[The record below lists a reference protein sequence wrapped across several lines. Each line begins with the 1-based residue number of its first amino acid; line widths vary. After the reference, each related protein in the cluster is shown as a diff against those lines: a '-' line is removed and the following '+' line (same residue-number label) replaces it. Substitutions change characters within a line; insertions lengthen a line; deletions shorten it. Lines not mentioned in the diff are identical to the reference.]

1 MPNNEPAI
9 EPEAFL
15 REQVAPR
22 VARRIEE
29 LRAEIERLHR
39 ELADRL
45 TAEATV
51 ALVLEGPDGGTW
63 YMNIRDGQMTVVD
76 ASRRSRRSCA
86 CIRRAADWEALAR
99 AAGGAAPRWAP
110 TSPASRIE
118 RLREI
123 TGHARVPPD
132 DGRRRAPGRGP
143 ARARRRAAPAC
154 TLSMKAEDA
163 LRLQSGELRPEAA
176 FIQGLVKL
184 QGDITLAMQL
194 GAVLFARR

>member
-1 MPNNEPAI
+1 MPNDEPAL

-15 REQVAPR
+15 RDQVAPR

-29 LRAEIERLHR
+29 LRAEVDRLHR
-39 ELADRL
+39 DLADRL

-63 YMNIRDGQMTVVD
+63 YMNLREGQMVVGRQP
-76 ASRRSRRSCA
+76 AEPPLVSVHQTR
-86 CIRRAADWEALAR
+86 ADWEALAR
-99 AAGGAAPRWAP
+99 AAGGATPMGADL
-110 TSPASRIE
+110 TASRIE

-123 TGHARVPPD
+123 RGTLEFRLATGDTERRVEVRLGPD
-132 DGRRRAPGRGP
+132 DGAGSR
-143 ARARRRAAPAC
+143 C

-163 LRLQSGELRPEAA
+163 LRLQNGELRPEAA

-184 QGDITLAMQL
+184 QGDVTLAMQL

>member
-1 MPNNEPAI
+1 MPNSEPAI
-9 EPEAFL
+9 DPQAFL

-22 VARRIEE
+22 VARRIED
-29 LRAEIERLHR
+29 LRGEIERLHR

-51 ALVLEGPDGGTW
+51 ALVLEGPEGGTW
-63 YMNIRDGQMTVVD
+63 YMNLREGQMVVD
-76 ASRRSRRSCA
+76 SEPAQPPLVSVHQTR
-86 CIRRAADWEALAR
+86 ADWEALAR
-99 AAGGAAPRWAP
+99 AAGGATPMGADL
-110 TSPASRIE
+110 TASRIE

-123 TGHARVPPD
+123 RGTLEFRLSTGDTERRVEVRIGPP
-132 DGRRRAPGRGP
+132 GTGSR
-143 ARARRRAAPAC
+143 C

-184 QGDITLAMQL
+184 QGDVTLAMQL

>member
-1 MPNNEPAI
+1 MPNNEPVL
-9 EPEAFL
+9 EPQAFL
-15 REQVAPR
+15 AEQVAPR
-22 VARRIEE
+22 VARRIED

-63 YMNIRDGQMTVVD
+63 YMNIRDGQMAVATEPAQPPLVSVHQT
-76 ASRRSRRSCA
+76 RT
-86 CIRRAADWEALAR
+86 DWEALAR
-99 AAGGAAPRWAP
+99 AAGGATPMGADL
-110 TSPASRIE
+110 TASRIE

-123 TGHARVPPD
+123 RGTLEFRLATGETERRVEV
-132 DGRRRAPGRGP
+132 RLGP
-143 ARARRRAAPAC
+143 NGAGSRC
-154 TLSMKAEDA
+154 TLSLKAEDA

-176 FIQGLVKL
+176 FVQGLVKL

-194 GAVLFARR
+194 GSVLFARR

>member
-1 MPNNEPAI
+1 MPSDQPAI
-9 EPEAFL
+9 EPQAFL
-15 REQVAPR
+15 SQQVAPR
-22 VARRIEE
+22 MARRIED

-51 ALVLEGPDGGTW
+51 ALVLEGPGGGTW
-63 YMNIRDGQMTVVD
+63 YMNIRDGQMVV
-76 ASRRSRRSCA
+76 ATEPAQQALVSVHQTR
-86 CIRRAADWEALAR
+86 ADWEALAQ
-99 AAGGAAPRWAP
+99 AAGEATPMGADL
-110 TSPASRIE
+110 TASRIE

-123 TGHARVPPD
+123 RGTLEFRLATGDAERRVEVRLGPD
-132 DGRRRAPGRGP
+132 GAGSR
-143 ARARRRAAPAC
+143 C

-176 FIQGLVKL
+176 FVQGLVKL
-184 QGDITLAMQL
+184 QGDLTLAMQL

>member
-1 MPNNEPAI
+1 MPNSEPAI
-9 EPEAFL
+9 EPQVFL

-22 VARRIEE
+22 VAQRIED

-51 ALVLEGPDGGTW
+51 ALVLEGSGGGTW
-63 YMNIRDGQMTVVD
+63 YMNIRDGQMVVD
-76 ASRRSRRSCA
+76 TQPAQPPLVSVHQTR
-86 CIRRAADWEALAR
+86 ADWEALAR
-99 AAGGAAPRWAP
+99 AAGGATPMGADL
-110 TSPASRIE
+110 TASRIE
-118 RLREI
+118 RLRDIRGTLEFRLATSEGERRVEVRLGP
-123 TGHARVPPD
+123 TGEGSR
-132 DGRRRAPGRGP
+132 
-143 ARARRRAAPAC
+143 C

-176 FIQGLVKL
+176 FVQGLVKL

-194 GAVLFARR
+194 GSVLFARR

>member
-1 MPNNEPAI
+1 MPNDEPTV

-22 VARRIEE
+22 MAQRIED
-29 LRAEIERLHR
+29 LRAEIDRLHR
-39 ELADRL
+39 ELADRM

-51 ALVLEGPDGGTW
+51 ALVLEGTDGGTW
-63 YMNIRDGQMTVVD
+63 YLNIRDGQMTVAKQAAQPPLV
-76 ASRRSRRSCA
+76 SVHQTR
-86 CIRRAADWEALAR
+86 ADWEALAR
-99 AAGGAAPRWAP
+99 AAGGSAPMG
-110 TSPASRIE
+110 TDLTASRIE

-123 TGHARVPPD
+123 KGTLEFRLATGDAERRVEVRLGPD
-132 DGRRRAPGRGP
+132 GAGSR
-143 ARARRRAAPAC
+143 C
-154 TLSMKAEDA
+154 TLALKAEDA
-163 LRLQSGELRPEAA
+163 IRLQSGELRPEAA